1 MTPKTRIAVLV
12 AALFLGAQAGIAA
25 LNQEAADATAEAAE
39 STEAVETAE
48 ATATEP
54 AATEAPEATA
64 AAEQPAVE
72 VAEPATVRVRHVPLS
87 ATFPRSP
94 DGRDMLPGLAAYLE
108 QREAAISHL
117 VARGDAFP
125 TPSGSPMLPALASY
139 LDQKEAQLIAQLE
152 REMQPASATPVALAA
167 PQAARSN

>member
-1 MTPKTRIAVLV
+1 MTSKTRIAVLV

-25 LNQEAADATAEAAE
+25 LNQEAAEATAE

-72 VAEPATVRVRHVPLS
+72 APAPAPVRFKPLVS
-87 ATFPRSP
+87 DTFPRSP
-94 DGRDMLPGLAAYLE
+94 SGSDMLPGLAAYLE
-108 QREAAISHL
+108 QREAAIAHL

-139 LDQKEAQLIAQLE
+139 LDRKEAQLIAQLE
-152 REMQPASATPVALAA
+152 REMQPASPTPVALAT